1 MSIRDGYIMTYSQ
14 RRDKV
19 HKVYMNMQYDN
30 KRQLMHL
37 MLNQYSVDIAMTY
50 KYNGREVNYTAIYKN
65 VPMAV
70 YNDIKRYF
78 DYTRFR
84 VMFRGKRFS
93 RNSYST
99 PKCNAKCVDVYEFSG
114 NQVIENRINRET
126 YLRGTI

>member
-1 MSIRDGYIMTYSQ
+1 MSMTYSEKYA
-14 RRDKV
+14 KV
-19 HKVYMNMQYDN
+19 HKMHLALQYEN

-50 KYNGREVNYTAIYKN
+50 RYGGREVEYRSIYKN

-70 YNDIKRYF
+70 YNDIKKYF

-99 PKCNAKCVDVYEFSG
+99 PKCNARCVDVYEFSG
-114 NQVIENRINRET
+114 NQVIANRDNRET
-126 YLRGTI
+126 YLKGTI

>member
-1 MSIRDGYIMTYSQ
+1 MSMTYSEKYA
-14 RRDKV
+14 KV
-19 HKVYMNMQYDN
+19 HKMHLALQYEN

-50 KYNGREVNYTAIYKN
+50 RYGGREVEYRSIYKN

-70 YNDIKRYF
+70 YNDIKKYF

-84 VMFRGKRFS
+84 VMFRGKRF

-114 NQVIENRINRET
+114 NQVIDNRNNRET
-126 YLRGTI
+126 YLKGTI

>member
-1 MSIRDGYIMTYSQ
+1 MSMTYSEKYA
-14 RRDKV
+14 KV
-19 HKVYMNMQYDN
+19 HKMHLALQYEN

-50 KYNGREVNYTAIYKN
+50 KYNGRQVNYTALYKN

-70 YNDIKRYF
+70 YNDTKRYF

-126 YLRGTI
+126 YLKGTI

>member
-1 MSIRDGYIMTYSQ
+1 MTYSEKYA
-14 RRDKV
+14 KV
-19 HKVYMNMQYDN
+19 HKMHLALQYEN

-50 KYNGREVNYTAIYKN
+50 RYGGREVQYTSIYKN

-114 NQVIENRINRET
+114 NQVIDNRNNRET
-126 YLRGTI
+126 YLKGTI

>member
-1 MSIRDGYIMTYSQ
+1 MSMTYSEKYA
-14 RRDKV
+14 KV
-19 HKVYMNMQYDN
+19 HKMHLALQYEN

-50 KYNGREVNYTAIYKN
+50 RYGGREVEYKSIYKN

-70 YNDIKRYF
+70 YNDIKKYF

-99 PKCNAKCVDVYEFSG
+99 PKCNAKCVDVYEFSA
-114 NQVIENRINRET
+114 NQVIANRDNRET
-126 YLRGTI
+126 YLKGTI

>member
-1 MSIRDGYIMTYSQ
+1 MMYSDK
-14 RRDKV
+14 RDKV
-19 HKVYMNMQYDN
+19 HKVYMNMQYEN
-30 KRQLMHL
+30 KKELMRL
-37 MLNQYSVDIAMTY
+37 MFCQYAVDIAMTY
-50 KYNGREVNYTAIYKN
+50 KYNERQVNYTSLYKN

-70 YNDIKRYF
+70 YNDTKKYF

-99 PKCNAKCVDVYEFSG
+99 PKCNAKCVDVYEFSA

-126 YLRGTI
+126 YLKGTI